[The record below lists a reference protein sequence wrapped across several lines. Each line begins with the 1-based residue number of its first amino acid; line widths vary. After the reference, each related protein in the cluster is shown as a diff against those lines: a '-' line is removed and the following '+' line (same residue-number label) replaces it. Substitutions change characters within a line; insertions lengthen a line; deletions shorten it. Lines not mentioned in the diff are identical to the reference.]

1 MFPELSEPKPWLCD
15 SFKCSQVDPPKGDV
29 PILAGAESDSS
40 VIAPLIE
47 VEVTVSGDSEDQP
60 NEEEDDTNEN
70 RTETTAEFTTETTNE
85 NGNETTTENATV
97 TKTESSTNL

>member
-1 MFPELSEPKPWLCD
+1 MEPAGRLVMD
-15 SFKCSQVDPPKGDV
+15 SFGSNELRNVT
-29 PILAGAESDSS
+29 ILASAESDSS
-40 VIAPLIE
+40 EIAPLIE

-85 NGNETTTENATV
+85 NGNETTSDNTNEN
-97 TKTESSTNL
+97 TNL

>member
-47 VEVTVSGDSEDQP
+47 VEVTVEGDSE
-60 NEEEDDTNEN
+60 
-70 RTETTAEFTTETTNE
+70 
-85 NGNETTTENATV
+85 
-97 TKTESSTNL
+97 